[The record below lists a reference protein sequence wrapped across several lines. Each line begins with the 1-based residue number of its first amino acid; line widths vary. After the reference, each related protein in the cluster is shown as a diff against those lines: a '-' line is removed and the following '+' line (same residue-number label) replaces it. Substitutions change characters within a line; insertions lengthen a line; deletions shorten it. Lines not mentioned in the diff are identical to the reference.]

1 MISENMKKLETTQI
15 KETYFSEKILLSNF
29 RKDAA
34 AKKIPII
41 DEVVGRFLEGA
52 CLIKNPENILEIGCG
67 SGYSSYFLVKG
78 LENGSY
84 TAIDLNGERL
94 KSAEIF
100 IKSKFP
106 DKNCIFLQGNA
117 INLIPSLKLK
127 YDLVF
132 IDAAK
137 CEYAAYI
144 KPLMSKIKKGS
155 IIIADNIFYK
165 DKIFS
170 AAVPKHDYRSVM
182 GIRNYINFVTGS
194 GRFKTIFLNVGDG
207 LSVST
212 LLGN

>member
-1 MISENMKKLETTQI
+1 MKNMKKLEMAQI

-34 AKKIPII
+34 VKKIPII
-41 DEVVGRFLEGA
+41 DETVGRFLEGA

-100 IKSKFP
+100 VKSKFP
-106 DKNCIFLQGNA
+106 DKNCAFLQGNA
-117 INLIPSLKLK
+117 INLIPSLKLR

-137 CEYAAYI
+137 YEYTAYI
-144 KPLMSKIKKGS
+144 KQLMSKIKKGS

-170 AAVPKHDYRSVM
+170 TVVTKHDYRSVM
-182 GIRNYINFVTGS
+182 GIRDYINFVTGS
-194 GRFKTIFLNVGDG
+194 SHFKTIFLDVGDG

-212 LLGN
+212 FLGN